1 MAAAPD
7 APPLKI
13 LVLADRDWT
22 HHDTGGNGANL
33 HAQISR
39 WVEWGNEVTVVA
51 GDYPG
56 AQRVERY
63 GPRLIVHRM
72 GTRSTVF
79 PRAILAVLRGIGRD
93 ADVVL
98 EVINGITFLTPLW
111 LRKPRVAIVHHVH
124 RELYLEEF
132 PRFGLPLFWLLER
145 LPLRLLYRR
154 TPFLTISRSARDDL
168 AREGIPPENVTVEY
182 LGVDPGKFRPGT
194 RAPEPHLIFVGR
206 LKAYKNVEALFDV
219 LESVPGAILDVV
231 GEGDHRPD
239 LEAEIERRGLGDRV
253 RMHGYVDEETKAELY
268 GRAWV
273 NLTASQSEGWS
284 LTVMEAALCRTP
296 SAALAIGG
304 LAESIVDGETG
315 FLAADTGRAG
325 RARARAGRTAGAARV
340 VRRGGASCARAR
352 SPGTARRAPSS
363 RCCGAWRAGRAAPSR
378 APVSL
383 NGHVPHD
390 SGQDDERR
398 RTAAENR

>member
-1 MAAAPD
+1 MSAAPD

-13 LVLADRDWT
+13 LVLADRDWA

-56 AQRVERY
+56 AKRVERY

-132 PRFGLPLFWLLER
+132 PRFGVLLFWMLER

-219 LESVPGAILDVV
+219 LETVPGAILDVV

-239 LEAEIERRGLGDRV
+239 LEVEIERRGLTGRV

-315 FLAADTGRAG
+315 FLAADTGQLAERVGELVSRPDLRESFGEAAQRRAATFTWDRSASAFLDVLRRVAG
-325 RARARAGRTAGAARV
+325 RAPADAA
-340 VRRGGASCARAR
+340 
-352 SPGTARRAPSS
+352 
-363 RCCGAWRAGRAAPSR
+363 
-378 APVSL
+378 APVSM
-383 NGHVPHD
+383 NGHAPE
-390 SGQDDERR
+390 SSEDDERR
-398 RTAAENR
+398 STAAENR